1 MSKTAGSEEILAKEY
16 QNILTLPCLTKS
28 IEREPDY
35 KEETSLEVDN
45 VLSQNDSMLDIFK
58 NKQVRG
64 MYGEKKVEDKLEDRG
79 HSTLEKVPLNQLNEF
94 TSKHNLLN

>member
-45 VLSQNDSMLDIFK
+45 VLS
-58 NKQVRG
+58 
-64 MYGEKKVEDKLEDRG
+64 
-79 HSTLEKVPLNQLNEF
+79 
-94 TSKHNLLN
+94 